1 VTTIRVHPPVETPA
15 GLVVALPPEFSGE
28 GVGSKI
34 GETDSNRPT
43 AGRNA
48 GTDPTVPDV
57 FALAV
62 PCPTCD
68 GATEHW
74 WKYLPTPCE
83 SCDREGWV
91 HHGDYRVLRVVPLVE
106 DADDLPDPVECIDI
120 GELGCRYWPEGGVEE
135 SDALILGPVPG
146 AVPGGVALI
155 VEKVSGEGVGSKIG
169 ETDSNR
175 PTAGRNA
182 GTDPTVPDVFALVVP
197 CPTCEGTGLVDDLDN
212 DGAVV
217 TCEWCVAGWV
227 HHAQGATWGWLE

>member
-1 VTTIRVHPPVETPA
+1 VTTIRAHPPVETPA

-91 HHGDYRVLRVVPLVE
+91 HHGDYRVLEVLPIYEGVPRGEIDAVALLQTHDGPAWFIWRWD
-106 DADDLPDPVECIDI
+106 DADAIPIDL
-120 GELGCRYWPEGGVEE
+120 
-135 SDALILGPVPG
+135 PG
-146 AVPGGVALI
+146 AVPGGAALI
-155 VEKVSGEGVGSKIG
+155 VERVE
-169 ETDSNR
+169 
-175 PTAGRNA
+175 P
-182 GTDPTVPDVFALVVP
+182 
-197 CPTCEGTGLVDDLDN
+197 
-212 DGAVV
+212 
-217 TCEWCVAGWV
+217 
-227 HHAQGATWGWLE
+227 